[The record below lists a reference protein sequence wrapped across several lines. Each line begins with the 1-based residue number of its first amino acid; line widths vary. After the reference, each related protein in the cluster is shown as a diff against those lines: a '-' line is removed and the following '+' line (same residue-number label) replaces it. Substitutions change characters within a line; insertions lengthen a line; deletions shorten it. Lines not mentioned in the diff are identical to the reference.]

1 MPPSADHHSRGQT
14 PREFARRYRLG
25 PDRVRTMIA
34 SGQLGALNLA
44 PTRSGKPRY
53 VITPAQAE
61 AWERRHLAVAATP
74 EPQRRRKPKAT
85 VVDYYP

>member
-1 MPPSADHHSRGQT
+1 MPSLADYLSRSVI
-14 PREFARRYRLG
+14 PREFAARYRLG
-25 PDRVRTMIA
+25 PDRVRAMIA
-34 SGQLGALNLA
+34 AGQLAALNLA

-61 AWERRHLAVAATP
+61 AWERRHLAAAATP